1 MKRNRNWNILF
12 TVISILG
19 GIFVVAPL
27 LLRIPLMQ
35 DAFAWF
41 LQPLKDSGYKSSYI
55 ETFGAILG
63 TFLAVAGTLWTQRKI
78 DEAVDKKEI
87 KECALIIF
95 YDFEFALKDLTKLMQ
110 YYQNSQ
116 RTISNVLLDYK
127 EFAKRQKR
135 YRIYIDDDWIHNVA
149 KLSHKLSSREI
160 QKIYKLYGDLCT
172 IRNAFNTSSDSLSED
187 EAKIVYSILWHNLC
201 QMETESEYSLRSK
214 VTMKDDIKQ
223 LMDRLREI
231 AQISA

>member
-1 MKRNRNWNILF
+1 MKKNSNWNILF

-35 DAFAWF
+35 DAFSWF

-78 DEAVDKKEI
+78 DEAADQKAVKES
-87 KECALIIF
+87 ALIIY
-95 YDFEFALKDLTKLMQ
+95 YDFEFAFKDLVKLMRL
-110 YYQNSQ
+110 YMNTSQ
-116 RTISNVLLDYK
+116 IISNVLLDYRA
-127 EFAKRQKR
+127 FAKWRKR
-135 YRIYIDDDWIHNVA
+135 CRIYIDEDWIHNVA
-149 KLSHKLSSREI
+149 RISHELSSQEV

-172 IRNAFNTSSDSLSED
+172 IRNAFNGAAEDISED
-187 EAKIVYSILWHNLC
+187 DAQIAYSIMFHNLC
-201 QMETESEYSLRSK
+201 QIEAGITSPFRPTVDLKE
-214 VTMKDDIKQ
+214 DIKQ
-223 LMDRLREI
+223 LMDHLKAI
-231 AQISA
+231 AQISV